1 MNTIKYTNFNTF
13 NIPQTI
19 ILTKNNKSVTLQKI
33 KNVKYY
39 NKIYKQYLHLPIVY
53 TINNN
58 NYA

>member
-1 MNTIKYTNFNTF
+1 MNTIKYTNFNNF

-19 ILTKNNKSVTLQKI
+19 ILTKNNKQTIL
-33 KNVKYY
+33 
-39 NKIYKQYLHLPIVY
+39 NKINYTKKHKIYY